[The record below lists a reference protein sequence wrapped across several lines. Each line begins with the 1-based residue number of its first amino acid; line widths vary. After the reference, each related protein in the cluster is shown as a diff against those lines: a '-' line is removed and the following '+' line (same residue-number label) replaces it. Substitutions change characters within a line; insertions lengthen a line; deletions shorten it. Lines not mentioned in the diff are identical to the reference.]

1 MRYVGI
7 GSASGSYFR
16 ASKNSAVAEF
26 AAVADS
32 HPVFKLIPLVRSAN
46 AAAVG
51 VYGAN
56 IACRGARSHRFPD
69 RRCGPG

>member
-7 GSASGSYFR
+7 ASASGSYFQ

-26 AAVADS
+26 AAVADC
-32 HPVFKLIPLVRSAN
+32 HPVFKLIPADEDRQRRR
-46 AAAVG
+46 VG
-51 VYGAN
+51 VHGLD

>member
-7 GSASGSYFR
+7 GSATGLYFQV
-16 ASKNSAVAEF
+16 SKNSAVAEF
-26 AAVADS
+26 AAVADC
-32 HPVFKLIPLVRSAN
+32 HPVFKLLPLVRMAN
-46 AAAVG
+46 VAAAG
-51 VYGAN
+51 VYGAD